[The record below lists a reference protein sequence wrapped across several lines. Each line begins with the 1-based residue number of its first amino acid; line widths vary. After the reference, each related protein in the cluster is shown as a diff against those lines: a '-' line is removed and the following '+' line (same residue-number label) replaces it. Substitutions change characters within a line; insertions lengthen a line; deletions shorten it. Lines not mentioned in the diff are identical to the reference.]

1 VERIPVI
8 VIGAGQAGL
17 ATSFHLTRHGIEH
30 VVIDRGAIGDTWR
43 TRRWDSFRLVSPN
56 WLNRLP
62 GGWYYGPNPE
72 GFFDSAEMVHYLEGY
87 ARSFDAPI
95 RTGQNVTRLRVATES
110 KHGRSGFVVDT
121 PAGTVAADAIVVAS
135 GAFGRPRVPALA
147 ERLPSWV
154 RSVHTDD
161 YHNPAVLPSGG
172 VLVVGAGQA
181 GLQIADELVKS
192 GRPTWVSVGRHGWLP
207 RKVYGRDQMYWRLE
221 NGDFQSVVAGPGA
234 TTAVYPF
241 SGLARWGGDDF
252 NVRTVYFD
260 GVRLLG
266 HLEAVEGSRVRFSS
280 DLPDR
285 LGDGDDYARTFVMR
299 VRDFARGRGED
310 VPEPGLVSDWRE
322 VEMPEIETELDLE
335 RAGIGTVVWA
345 TGFQPDYDWIAIAG
359 ALAADRAPVQV
370 RGVSPVDGL
379 YFVGIH
385 RMYEAAAGTVLGCG
399 WVAEYVA
406 DQIAG
411 RLSAGGV

>member
-1 VERIPVI
+1 MQAIPVV

-30 VVIDRGAIGDTWR
+30 LVLDRGAIGDTWR

-62 GGWYYGPNPE
+62 GGWYDGPDPD
-72 GFFDSAEMVHYLEGY
+72 GFLDSAEMVDYLEAY
-87 ARSFDAPI
+87 AGSFAAPV
-95 RTGQNVTRLRVATES
+95 RTGQAVTRLRSAS
-110 KHGRSGFVVDT
+110 AAQAGRSGFVVET
-121 PAGTVAADAIVVAS
+121 PTGSVAADAVVVAS

-147 ERLPSWV
+147 ATLPGGI

-161 YHNPAVLPSGG
+161 YRNPAGLPSGG

-181 GLQIADELVKS
+181 GLQIADELVRS
-192 GRPTWVSVGRHGWLP
+192 GRPVWVSVGRHGWVP

-221 NGDFQSVVAGPGA
+221 NGDFQSVVAGPDA

-241 SGLARWGGDDF
+241 TALSRWGDDDF
-252 NVRTVYFD
+252 NVRTVHLD
-260 GVRLLG
+260 GARLLG
-266 HLEAVEGSRVRFSS
+266 HLEDVDGARVRVAA
-280 DLPDR
+280 DLHDR
-285 LGDGDDYARTFVMR
+285 LGAGDDYARTFVGR

-310 VPEPGLVSDWRE
+310 VPEPTLVSHWRDG
-322 VEMPEIETELDLE
+322 EMPALETELDLD
-335 RAGIGTVVWA
+335 RAAIGTVVWA
-345 TGFQPDYDWIAIAG
+345 TGFRPDYDWIAIDG
-359 ALAADRAPVQV
+359 ALSVDGAPLQV
-370 RGVSPVDGL
+370 RGVSPVNGL

-385 RMYEAAAGTVLGCG
+385 RMFEAAAGTVLGCG

-406 DQIAG
+406 DRIAG
-411 RLSAGGV
+411 RRTGGAV

>member
-1 VERIPVI
+1 LERIPVV

-17 ATSFHLTRHGIEH
+17 STSFHLSRHGIEH
-30 VVIDRGAIGDTWR
+30 LILDRGAIGDTWR

-62 GGWYYGPNPE
+62 GGWYDGPDPE
-72 GFFDSAEMVHYLEGY
+72 GFFDSAEMVDYLEGY
-87 ARSFDAPI
+87 ARLFGAPV
-95 RTGQNVTRLRVATES
+95 RTRQAVTQLRTAAEAHV
-110 KHGRSGFVVDT
+110 GRSGFVVET
-121 PAGTVAADAIVVAS
+121 PAGILAADAVVVAS

-147 ERLPSWV
+147 ERLPSGI

-161 YHNPAVLPSGG
+161 YRNPADLPPGG

-181 GLQIADELVKS
+181 GLQIADELVKT
-192 GRPTWVSVGRHGWLP
+192 GRPVWASVGRHGWVP

-221 NGDFQSVVAGPGA
+221 NGDFQSVVAGPDA

-241 SGLARWGGDDF
+241 TALARWGGDDF
-252 NVRTVYFD
+252 NVRTVHLD
-260 GVRLLG
+260 GARLLG
-266 HLEAVEGSRVRFSS
+266 HLEAIEGSRVRVAP
-280 DLPDR
+280 DLHDR
-285 LGDGDDYARTFVMR
+285 LAAGDDYARTFVGR

-310 VPEPGLVSDWRE
+310 VPEPALVSHWRE
-322 VEMPEIETELDLE
+322 GEMPGLETELDLE
-335 RAGIGTVVWA
+335 RAGVATVVWA
-345 TGFQPDYDWIAIAG
+345 TGFRPDYDWIAIDG
-359 ALAADRAPVQV
+359 ALSADRAPVQV

-385 RMYEAAAGTVLGCG
+385 RMHEAAAGTVLGCG

-411 RLSAGGV
+411 RLSAGGI